1 MKIGRIIKE
10 INALGMVAALLVLLL
25 ALRVAAAAALEC
37 QHELAAQAAQ
47 AKITAHAQHMG
58 DGPTPSAKHDK
69 HHLYTPCPFFTAAGV
84 LPDCGAEPD
93 ATDLVYSRTHVKSD
107 DFRVAA
113 GALPAAYS
121 PRAPPGLAL
130 G

>member
-1 MKIGRIIKE
+1 MKIGRIISAIK
-10 INALGMVAALLVLLL
+10 GVGTFPALLVLLL
-25 ALRVAAAAALEC
+25 ALRVAAAPAIEC

-47 AKITAHAQHMG
+47 AKTAAHAQHM
-58 DGPTPSAKHDK
+58 DGGQVPSDK

-93 ATDLVYSRTHVKSD
+93 ATDLVYSRTRVQSD

-121 PRAPPGLAL
+121 PRAPPRSAL

>member
-1 MKIGRIIKE
+1 MKVGRII
-10 INALGMVAALLVLLL
+10 NAIKGVGTFPALLVLLL
-25 ALRVAAAAALEC
+25 ALRVVAAPAIEC
-37 QHELAAQAAQ
+37 QHELAAKAAQ
-47 AKITAHAQHMG
+47 AKTAAHAQHM
-58 DGPTPSAKHDK
+58 DGGQVPSDK
-69 HHLYTPCPFFTAAGV
+69 HHLYTPCPFFTAARV

-93 ATDLVYSRTHVKSD
+93 ATNLVYSRTRVQSD

-121 PRAPPGLAL
+121 PRAPLGSAL